1 MTLGL
6 NTATINQNQE
16 LPNNSATVATEPS
29 NDDNSFYD
37 AIQAE
42 LGEDE
47 DLTVEDDEDK
57 PSNDDGKEKKEPEN
71 KNEGKD
77 DAEDVADDD
86 GSEVEIPEKFKT
98 KDGNLNLKALSKYI
112 KDSETNNTQ
121 LRQKISDFEKNQASL
136 QEKADLADTLQKQQD
151 ELAKQFGFENYTSLQ
166 ERQKAI
172 QKQSQIAT
180 FEANA
185 YAEYLALCEN
195 PQEMRDTLIKY
206 ASNPNDQT
214 LIDII
219 NEGFPIEAHKN
230 VAMKSQQFQ
239 TELAQHN
246 LQLEREAT
254 KKEAEAH
261 INSVVAEYG
270 DWFKNKEFANVYA
283 LAFQYLGI
291 DLDPQKMFPAMEAL
305 KNSWIEEYK
314 AQIQAEKENEDAIE
328 GLQSLSPNS
337 KQKPEINT
345 KVDLNKISQKELDN
359 LVGQLI

>member
-6 NTATINQNQE
+6 NTATINQNQG

-29 NDDNSFYD
+29 NDDNSIYD

-42 LGEDE
+42 LGNDE
-47 DLTVEDDEDK
+47 DLTVDDEEDK
-57 PSNDDGKEKKEPEN
+57 PSEDDGKEKEPE
-71 KNEGKD
+71 KKEEGKGE
-77 DAEDVADDD
+77 AEEDEDD
-86 GSEVEIPEKFKT
+86 GAEVEIPEKFKT
-98 KDGNLNLKALSKYI
+98 KEGTLNLKALSKYI

-151 ELAKQFGFENYTSLQ
+151 ELARQFGFENYGLLQ
-166 ERQKAI
+166 ERQKLI

-239 TELAQHN
+239 SDLAQHN

-345 KVDLNKISQKELDN
+345 KVDLNKISQKDLDN
-359 LVGQLI
+359 LIGQLI